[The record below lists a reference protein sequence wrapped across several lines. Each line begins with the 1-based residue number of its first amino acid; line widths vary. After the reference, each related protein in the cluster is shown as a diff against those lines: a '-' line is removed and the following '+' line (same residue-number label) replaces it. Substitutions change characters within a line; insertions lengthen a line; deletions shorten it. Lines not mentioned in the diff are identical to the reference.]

1 VGAVEGSRVDQTRS
15 KELGDF
21 LIKCRARRTP
31 AAAGLPA
38 GPRRKTPGLRREE
51 VAALAGVG
59 PAWYTWLEQ
68 GRPITVSFRTLN
80 AIADA
85 LGLTSS
91 EREHMLRLADAA
103 TSSRPAREGGQADTE
118 VPEVVRALI
127 AKIEPYLGCVF
138 DPRYDV
144 LLCNAAYAACLPE
157 LVSANGQDRNILRY
171 FSRLDS
177 TQQAVHENLIK
188 AMVGRFRSNYSANM
202 DNPRWRRLIEDV
214 ILRDDRM
221 KRYWEEQIVSDAAE
235 SIDTITTAVGDI
247 TFTSASFV
255 VGASP
260 ALNVVIGIPKTDRD
274 RVLLDELLNASGA
287 AAVS

>member
-1 VGAVEGSRVDQTRS
+1 MEGSRVDQTRS

-85 LGLTSS
+85 LGLTPS

-103 TSSRPAREGGQADTE
+103 TSRAAREEGHADAE

-127 AKIEPYLGCVF
+127 AKIEPYPGCVF
-138 DPRYDV
+138 DPSYDV
-144 LLCNAAYAACLPE
+144 LLCNVAYAACLPE
-157 LVSANGQDRNILRY
+157 LVSVNGQDRNILRY
-171 FSRLDS
+171 FARLDS

-221 KRYWEEQIVSDAAE
+221 KQYWEEQIVSDSAE

-260 ALNVVIGIPKTDRD
+260 ALNVVVGIPKTDRD
-274 RVLLDELLNASGA
+274 RVLLDELLNVASGA
-287 AAVS
+287 PAVS